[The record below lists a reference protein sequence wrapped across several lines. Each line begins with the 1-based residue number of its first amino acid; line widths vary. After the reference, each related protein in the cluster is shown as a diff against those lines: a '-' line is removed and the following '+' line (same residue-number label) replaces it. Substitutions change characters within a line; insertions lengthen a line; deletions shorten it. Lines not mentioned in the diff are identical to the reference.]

1 MTVDKKLLHGIKI
14 LLYNLIVFI
23 IDLIDKSYD
32 SNKKLIYSHILDGIE
47 ILSENG
53 WSPTAYIHKTKP
65 FDIYTIKT
73 KSGKELKCADEHI
86 LYTSDLIPIWA
97 KDLKIGDL
105 LYTIDGFDEVI
116 SIEKS
121 DTKVCMCDITVLN
134 KNESYYSNGIL
145 SHNTTT
151 SAIFLLHYILFNID
165 KNSLVLGNARK
176 TAVEILDKVKKIFL
190 ELPYF
195 LKPGVYKWNE
205 GQIVLDNGCM
215 CMAEATTINSGISF
229 TFHCVLADEFAHV
242 APHIIDKFY
251 NNLFPTITAGKA
263 RFIISSTQNGYNLF
277 YKLWCGAVEKE
288 NEYAPFKVDWW
299 QVPEWNPE
307 KKCWEK
313 RDEAWHR
320 LQIAN
325 YGGEENFNKQFGTNF
340 DISANC
346 LVTTKSLKEQME
358 KAQEFTNKE
367 MPGFIYSKY
376 FFWDPR
382 YDINRLKRDY
392 IVITIDIAEG
402 LGKDYTVFNINRL
415 YYDGNEIITQ
425 LVGYFRCNEIE
436 CKRCAKIL
444 IEFCSRFFVTEDR
457 YIVSVEYNLYG
468 EYFVEM
474 VRKYMDNAPLNQAF
488 STDVFV
494 KYWND
499 TRTKYIT
506 GVRVNRGNKIAM
518 CKRFKSTFE
527 LGRVLTPDT
536 RFLNELT
543 NFSEQGN
550 GTFSCIV
557 GHDDLVMAEI
567 QLEEVNKT
575 LQYKNLCEDVMA
587 DQMLMQEIIRDNN
600 KSIKENDEFGPTRPI
615 KIESRTSATTVY
627 DGMTLFEGST
637 PSNMDEIYRM
647 MGVQFPDR
655 SWGTYNP
662 EQNLY
667 EDPEKEEDFNLKR
680 LR

>member
-1 MTVDKKLLHGIKI
+1 MAFNPIKETIDGKKAHDMVWSSKVIEVALKGLEQG
-14 LLYNLIVFI
+14 
-23 IDLIDKSYD
+23 
-32 SNKKLIYSHILDGIE
+32 KKLIANPFYENNTKLLKGDLVFERTPEEIEEWIRCREDIIYFANKYCKLMTPEGIKNVE
-47 ILSENG
+47 MRDYQKDYLRHLEKNRLSIFL
-53 WSPTAYIHKTKP
+53 SCRQ
-65 FDIYTIKT
+65 
-73 KSGKELKCADEHI
+73 SGK
-86 LYTSDLIPIWA
+86 
-97 KDLKIGDL
+97 
-105 LYTIDGFDEVI
+105 
-116 SIEKS
+116 
-121 DTKVCMCDITVLN
+121 
-134 KNESYYSNGIL
+134 
-145 SHNTTT
+145 TTT

-165 KNSLVLGNARK
+165 KNSLVLGNKRK

-195 LKPGVYKWNE
+195 LKPGIYKWNE

-229 TFHCVLADEFAHV
+229 TFHCVLADEFAHI
-242 APHIIDKFY
+242 APNILDKFY

-313 RDEAWHR
+313 RDEAWHK

-615 KIESRTSATTVY
+615 QIESRTSATTVY

>member
-1 MTVDKKLLHGIKI
+1 MGFNPIKETIDGKKAHDMIWSSKVIEVALKGLEQG
-14 LLYNLIVFI
+14 
-23 IDLIDKSYD
+23 
-32 SNKKLIYSHILDGIE
+32 KKLIANPFYENNTKLLKGDLVFERTSEEIEEWIRCREDIIYFANKYCKLMTPEGIKNVE
-47 ILSENG
+47 MRDYQKDYLRHLEKNRLSIML
-53 WSPTAYIHKTKP
+53 SVRQ
-65 FDIYTIKT
+65 
-73 KSGKELKCADEHI
+73 SGK
-86 LYTSDLIPIWA
+86 
-97 KDLKIGDL
+97 
-105 LYTIDGFDEVI
+105 
-116 SIEKS
+116 
-121 DTKVCMCDITVLN
+121 
-134 KNESYYSNGIL
+134 
-145 SHNTTT
+145 TTT

-165 KNSLVLGNARK
+165 KNSLVLGNKRK

-195 LKPGVYKWNE
+195 LKPGIYKWNE

-229 TFHCVLADEFAHV
+229 TFHCVLADEFAHI
-242 APHIIDKFY
+242 APNILDKFY

-277 YKLWCGAVEKE
+277 YKLWCGAVEGE
-288 NEYAPFKVDWW
+288 NEYKPFKVDWW

-307 KKCWEK
+307 THTWEK
-313 RDEAWHR
+313 RDENWR
-320 LQIAN
+320 LLQIAN

-340 DISANC
+340 DISGNC
-346 LVTTKSLKEQME
+346 LVTTKSLKTQME
-358 KAQEFTNKE
+358 KAAEFVNKE
-367 MPGFIYSKY
+367 MPGFIYSRN

-382 YDINRLKRDY
+382 YDLSRLRRDY
-392 IVITIDIAEG
+392 MIITIDIGEG

-415 YYDGNEIITQ
+415 YYDGSEIITQ
-425 LVGYFRCNEIE
+425 LVGYFRCNEFE
-436 CKRCAKIL
+436 CKKCARIL
-444 IEFCSRFFVTEDR
+444 IDFCTHFFATEDR
-457 YIVSVEYNLYG
+457 YLVSVEYNLYG
-468 EYFVEM
+468 ELFVEM
-474 VRKYMDNAPLNQAF
+474 VRKYMDNAPLNNAF

-499 TRTKYIT
+499 ARTKYIT
-506 GVRVNRGNKIAM
+506 GIRVNRGNKINM
-518 CKRFKSTFE
+518 CKRFKGNFE
-527 LGRVLTPDT
+527 LNRILCPDT

-567 QLEEVNKT
+567 QLEEVSTT

-587 DQMLMQEIIRDNN
+587 DPTLFQEVMNDLNCMRAIPEQDPINN
-600 KSIKENDEFGPTRPI
+600 NPRPI
-615 KIESRTSATTVY
+615 QIESRNTARTVY
-627 DGMTLFEGST
+627 DGATLFEGSI
-637 PSNMDEIYRM
+637 PSNMDEIYKL

-655 SWGTYNP
+655 NLGAYNP

-667 EDPEKEEDFNLKR
+667 EEPEKEEDFNLKR

>member
-1 MTVDKKLLHGIKI
+1 MAFNPIKETVDGKKAHDMIWSSKVIDIALKGLEQGKKLVANPFYENNTKLLKGDLVFERTKEEVDEWIHCREDIIYFANKYCKLMTPEGIKNVEMRDYQKDY
-14 LLYNLIVFI
+14 LRHLEKNR
-23 IDLIDKSYD
+23 
-32 SNKKLIYSHILDGIE
+32 
-47 ILSENG
+47 LSIFL
-53 WSPTAYIHKTKP
+53 SCRQ
-65 FDIYTIKT
+65 
-73 KSGKELKCADEHI
+73 SGK
-86 LYTSDLIPIWA
+86 
-97 KDLKIGDL
+97 
-105 LYTIDGFDEVI
+105 
-116 SIEKS
+116 
-121 DTKVCMCDITVLN
+121 
-134 KNESYYSNGIL
+134 
-145 SHNTTT
+145 TTT

-165 KNSLVLGNARK
+165 KNSLVLGNKRK

-229 TFHCVLADEFAHV
+229 TFHCVLADEFAHI
-242 APHIIDKFY
+242 APNILDKFY

-277 YKLWCGAVEKE
+277 YKLWCGAMEKE

-307 KKCWEK
+307 KHTWEK
-313 RDEAWHR
+313 RDEAWHK

-340 DISANC
+340 DISGNC
-346 LVTTKSLKEQME
+346 LVSTKSLKDQME
-358 KAQEFTNKE
+358 KAQEFINRD
-367 MPGFIYSKY
+367 MPGFLYWKY

-382 YDINRLKRDY
+382 YDLYSRLKRDY
-392 IVITIDIAEG
+392 FIITIDIAEG

-425 LVGYFRCNEIE
+425 LVGYFRCNNME
-436 CKRCAKIL
+436 CKKCAKIL
-444 IEFCSRFFVTEDR
+444 IEFCTRFFYSEDK
-457 YIVSVEYNLYG
+457 YLISIEYNLYG
-468 EYFVEM
+468 ELFVEM
-474 VRKYMDNAPLNQAF
+474 VKKYMDNAPLSSAF
-488 STDVFV
+488 STDVFI

-499 TRTKYIT
+499 ARTKYIN
-506 GVRVNRGNKIAM
+506 GIRVNKSNKIAM
-518 CKRFKSTFE
+518 CKKFKGNFE
-527 LGRVLTPDT
+527 LNRTLCLDT

-543 NFSEQGN
+543 NFSEHPN
-550 GTFSCIV
+550 GTFSSIV

-567 QLEEVNKT
+567 QLEEVYKT
-575 LQYKNLCEDVMA
+575 LQFKNLSEDVMA
-587 DQMLMQEIIRDNN
+587 DPTLYKEILSSFDFKKTEIDKDMNEP
-600 KSIKENDEFGPTRPI
+600 IRPI
-615 KIESRTSATTVY
+615 DISMKNPAKTVY
-627 DGMTLFEGST
+627 DGSTMFYGSI
-637 PSNMDEIYRM
+637 PSNMDEIYKI

-655 SWGTYNP
+655 DFGTYNP

-667 EDPEKEEDFNLKR
+667 EDPFKEEDFNLKR